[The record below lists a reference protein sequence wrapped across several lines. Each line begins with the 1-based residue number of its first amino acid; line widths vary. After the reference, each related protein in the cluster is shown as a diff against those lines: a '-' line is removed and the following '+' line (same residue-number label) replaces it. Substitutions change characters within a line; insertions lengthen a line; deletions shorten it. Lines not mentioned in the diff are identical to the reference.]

1 MIQDIGFEKLKNE
14 YHPEPPKSESRIM
27 IFHHGKLL
35 CRINEEM
42 QIAYPKYSEWSENK
56 ADEGTLIYLFSIGED
71 TYYLL
76 SVAQKIE
83 IDGYVYEKMF
93 RLRRTFPERERF
105 AGVSAYHLYT
115 WYANNHFCG
124 KCGTK
129 LLRDS
134 KERKLQCPVCGNEV
148 FPRINPAVIVAVSHG
163 NQLILTKYAGRE
175 YKKYALIAGFAEF
188 GETIEQTVQREVM
201 EEVGIRVKN
210 LRYYKSQPWGFSGS
224 LLFGFFAEADGD
236 LTIHRQEDELAEA
249 MWVPAEEIVL
259 DSEEISL
266 TREMMQVF
274 QKEHCENGEEIVN
287 KS

>member
-1 MIQDIGFEKLKNE
+1 MIQDIGVEQLKNE
-14 YHPEPPKSESRIM
+14 YHPKPPKDESRIM
-27 IFHHGKLL
+27 IFDAGKLL

-42 QIAYPKYSEWSENK
+42 QIAYPKYGEWRKNK
-56 ADEGTLIYLFSIGED
+56 ADEETLIYLFSIGEE

-76 SVAQKIE
+76 YSPQKIE
-83 IDGYVYEKMF
+83 IEGYVYEKMF

-115 WYANNHFCG
+115 WYENNHFCG
-124 KCGTK
+124 KCGK
-129 LLRDS
+129 ELLRNEN
-134 KERKLQCPVCGNEV
+134 ERKLQCPACGNEV

-163 NQLILTKYAGRE
+163 DELILTKYAGRE

-210 LRYYKSQPWGFSGS
+210 LQYYKSQPWGFSGS
-224 LLFGFFAEADGD
+224 LLFGFFAEAEGD
-236 LTIHRQEDELAEA
+236 LTIYRQEDELAEA

-259 DSEEISL
+259 DIEEISL

-274 QKEHCENGEEIVN
+274 QKEHCKKE
-287 KS
+287 

>member
-1 MIQDIGFEKLKNE
+1 MIQDIGVEQLKNE
-14 YHPEPPKSESRIM
+14 YHPKPPKDESRIM
-27 IFHHGKLL
+27 IFDAGKLL

-42 QIAYPKYSEWSENK
+42 QIAYPKYGEWRKNK
-56 ADEGTLIYLFSIGED
+56 ADEGTLIYLFSIGEE

-76 SVAQKIE
+76 YSPQKTEIE
-83 IDGYVYEKMF
+83 GYVYEKMF

-115 WYANNHFCG
+115 WYENNHFCG
-124 KCGTK
+124 KCGTE
-129 LLRDS
+129 LLRNEN
-134 KERKLQCPVCGNEV
+134 ERKLQCPACGNEV

-163 NQLILTKYAGRE
+163 DELILTKYAGRE

-210 LRYYKSQPWGFSGS
+210 LQYYKSQPWGFSGS
-224 LLFGFFAEADGD
+224 LLFGFFAEAEGD
-236 LTIHRQEDELAEA
+236 LTIYRQEDELAEA

-259 DSEEISL
+259 DIEEISL
-266 TREMMQVF
+266 TREMILKF
-274 QKEHCENGEEIVN
+274 KEEHA
-287 KS
+287 KR